1 VSSWFRREANGA
13 LTLSIHAQPGAK
25 RTEIAGLHGAALRVR
40 VAAPASED
48 RANEALI
55 EFLAKAFRVPKR
67 AVTLVSGAK
76 SREKRIAISGTAVDP
91 ATLIEAR

>member
-13 LTLSIHAQPGAK
+13 LTLCVRAQPGAK
-25 RTEIAGLHGAALRVR
+25 RTEIAGLHGEALRIR
-40 VAAPASED
+40 VAAPALED

-55 EFLAKAFRVPKR
+55 AFLADTFRVSRR

-76 SREKRIAISGTAVDP
+76 SREKRFSIAGTAVDP
-91 ATLIEAR
+91 ATLL